1 MCRTVLIIAIYMF
14 ALVCHER
21 SRTLEF
27 ALPVI
32 LIASHSFLKRIYMYL
47 FKVTRSQMTK
57 YIHAMH
63 KE

>member
-32 LIASHSFLKRIYMYL
+32 LNSIPFIPKAQIYL

-57 YIHAMH
+57 
-63 KE
+63 

>member
-1 MCRTVLIIAIYMF
+1 MDLQDGSMCRTVLIIAIYMF

-32 LIASHSFLKRIYMYL
+32 LNSIPFIPKAHMYL

-57 YIHAMH
+57 
-63 KE
+63 